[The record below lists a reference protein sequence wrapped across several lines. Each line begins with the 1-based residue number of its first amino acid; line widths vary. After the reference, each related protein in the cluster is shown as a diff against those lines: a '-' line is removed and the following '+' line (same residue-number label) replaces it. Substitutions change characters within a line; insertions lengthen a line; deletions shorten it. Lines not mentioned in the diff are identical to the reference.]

1 MFSTMIL
8 TLQYLKAKMS
18 IQLLNVEIAVEEKY
32 VLSII
37 KYLENIPTKYV
48 NIYPFIQQGR
58 NIMKKKINTTE
69 QSKLVSNDL
78 PVIFQ
83 Q

>member
-1 MFSTMIL
+1 MIL

-48 NIYPFIQQGR
+48 NIYPLYNKEGILM
-58 NIMKKKINTTE
+58 IKKINTTE

>member
-1 MFSTMIL
+1 MIL
-8 TLQYLKAKMS
+8 ALQYLKAKMS

-58 NIMKKKINTTE
+58 NIMKKKDQHYRTIKTCF
-69 QSKLVSNDL
+69 K
-78 PVIFQ
+78 
-83 Q
+83 